1 MGRGEEL
8 AQIDRRFQ
16 SERVLFLTGLG
27 GMGKTELAVRYAR
40 DYVQAKG
47 QQAYMVLFSGDF
59 RQTMLNNVA
68 PMISGLDSGN
78 LSEQELYQKTLEAL
92 NSSGKD
98 ALLILDNADQ
108 ANLTALRALFR
119 LQDMKEEEKQ
129 ALCYATLLPPEG
141 MRNQLFRKALPDAC
155 RSCIERLQKR
165 GWVQSENKLLTIH
178 PVVRLVCR
186 RELSP
191 TAENC
196 GDFLRWFR
204 GQHDRTTYEREK
216 FSQIAALYETA
227 SEVLQETDGVW
238 IGKAGYLWLVLS
250 ESRRAE
256 QCNERAVKLLEQNA
270 PDSPRLATAYSNLG
284 STYGALGDRE
294 KELQYQLKALGIL
307 EQSLPPDHPNIVIF
321 RSNIAVTY
329 ARMEDFIRANE
340 YMRRAL
346 DSAERSMGNHPQLEM
361 YRQAALILELCAMF
375 QEAGMPLP
383 IDNPFR

>member
-155 RSCIERLQKR
+155 RSYIERLQKR

-196 GDFLRWFR
+196 GDFLRWFD
-204 GQHDRTTYEREK
+204 GQYDRTTYDTAK

-238 IGKAGYLWLVLS
+238 IGKAGYLWFVLS

-270 PDSPRLATAYSNLG
+270 PDSPRLATVYSNLG
-284 STYGALGDRE
+284 STYGALGDHE
-294 KELQYQLKALGIL
+294 KELEYQLKSLAICEQVLPPTHPDL
-307 EQSLPPDHPNIVIF
+307 EQYCHM
-321 RSNIAVTY
+321 A
-329 ARMEDFIRANE
+329 
-340 YMRRAL
+340 
-346 DSAERSMGNHPQLEM
+346 QLM
-361 YRQAALILELCAMF
+361 ELCAMF
-375 QEAGMPLP
+375 QKAGQPLP
-383 IDNPFR
+383 FDNPFK